1 MNRSNIP
8 GGSTVGSIT
17 SAMLAM
23 RTMDV
28 GVPIL
33 AMHSARETMG
43 SADQEGFDNLMR
55 AFLR

>member
-1 MNRSNIP
+1 VNRSNIP

-43 SADQEGFDNLMR
+43 SADQEALDNLMR
-55 AFLR
+55 RF